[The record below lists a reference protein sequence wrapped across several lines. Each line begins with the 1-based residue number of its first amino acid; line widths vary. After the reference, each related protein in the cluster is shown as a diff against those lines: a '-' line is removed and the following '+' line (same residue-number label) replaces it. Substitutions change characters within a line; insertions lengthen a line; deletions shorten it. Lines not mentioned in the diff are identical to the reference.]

1 MEYNLTS
8 ELSELLKFVAGVGTA
23 ARLYSAYGSEFVH
36 PQASTNTQVEY
47 IPNKNFISR
56 ILGKKNVRTVS
67 TTPGKDMVVM
77 SLESSQDLMW
87 ITDTIHNFDSLAEA
101 IKSGNREH
109 INQVC
114 DRFLQYFDRIK
125 NIEEFPHSHSKGSP
139 VETFSKDQVKSL
151 IDFDIAVNAIQ
162 SIKLKTKMQAEV
174 KEYGI

>member
-23 ARLYSAYGSEFVH
+23 ARLYSAYGGEFVH
-36 PQASTNTQVEY
+36 PQASKNTQVEY

-67 TTPGKDMVVM
+67 TTPGKDMVCM

-101 IKSGNREH
+101 INSGNLEQ
-109 INQVC
+109 INQTC
-114 DRFLQYFDRIK
+114 DRFLKYFDSIK
-125 NIEEFPHSHSKGSP
+125 NPEEFSHSHSKGSP
-139 VETFSKDQVKSL
+139 VETFSKDRIKGL
-151 IDFDIAVNAIQ
+151 INLNTAVNAIQ

-174 KEYGI
+174 KKYGI